1 MNLFL
6 QQIICYFAAVMKHPF
21 YISLLL
27 GCLLGWAACTGP
39 VIIEEGDNDINV
51 NVDNNEGENE
61 SPIVWEPV
69 PIVHEGTYAS
79 PYSIAEA
86 QTLGRGKSVW
96 IEGYIVGSVSG
107 SMKNGCDYTAENAV
121 ASNVLLADA
130 FPTGS
135 EYDHLFCMPVELP
148 NGSIE
153 RDDLNLYD
161 NPNNY
166 HRKLRIEG
174 DITQYYKVAGIKNI
188 TGYTFGDEE
197 DEDENVNDNE
207 DIEKEED
214 TTEKPEEPND
224 PNATRKDTLTIA
236 EGIKIQNKGEQPYIK
251 GYIIGFYNGSSIVFN
266 PTTEQ
271 ISSRAQYNVVLADN
285 IKETDW
291 RNVIIVE
298 LTKKTA
304 LQRDINLK
312 DNPQNLYRL
321 LTVKGMLREYNDDT
335 GYHGCMDTESAYK
348 DIEDYYFA
356 IE

>member
-1 MNLFL
+1 MHAMNLFL

-27 GCLLGWAACTGP
+27 GCLLGWVACTGP

-51 NVDNNEGENE
+51 NVDNNEGESE

-79 PYSIAEA
+79 PYTIAEA
-86 QTLGRGKSVW
+86 QTLGRGQSVW

-107 SMKNGCDYTAENAV
+107 SMKNGSIYTAENAV

-161 NPNNY
+161 NPTNY

-174 DITQYYKVAGIKNI
+174 DIAQYYKVAGIKDI

-214 TTEKPEEPND
+214 TPEKPEEPND
-224 PNATRKDTLTIA
+224 PNATRNDTLSIA
-236 EGIKIQNKGEQPYIK
+236 EGIKMQKEEGYEQARIR
-251 GYIIGFYNGSSIVFN
+251 GYIVGYAKGNNSIVYLDA
-266 PTTEQ
+266 TTETTK
-271 ISSRAQYNVVLADN
+271 ATKENVVLADDIN
-285 IKETDW
+285 ERDNAK
-291 RNVIIVE
+291 VIIVK
-298 LTKKTA
+298 LPKGII
-304 LQRDINLK
+304 RDEVNLY
-312 DNPQNLYRL
+312 DHPQNLHKR
-321 LTVKGMLREYNDDT
+321 LTVSGMMTPYYGLAGCT
-335 GYHGCMDTESAYK
+335 GTLGAENRDRFLLE
-348 DIEDYYFA
+348 
-356 IE
+356 

>member
-6 QQIICYFAAVMKHPF
+6 LQIICYFAAVMKHPF

-27 GCLLGWAACTGP
+27 SCLLGWVACTGP

-51 NVDNNEGENE
+51 NIGNNEGESE
-61 SPIVWEPV
+61 PPIVWEPV

-107 SMKNGCDYTAENAV
+107 SMKNGSIYTAENAV

-161 NPNNY
+161 NPTNY
-166 HRKLRIEG
+166 HRKVRIEG

-188 TGYTFGDEE
+188 TGYTFGNEE
-197 DEDENVNDNE
+197 DEDENVNDNDNDNDNE
-207 DIEKEED
+207 DALNQE
-214 TTEKPEEPND
+214 
-224 PNATRKDTLTIA
+224 LGVTI
-236 EGIKIQNKGEQPYIK
+236 I
-251 GYIIGFYNGSSIVFN
+251 
-266 PTTEQ
+266 
-271 ISSRAQYNVVLADN
+271 L
-285 IKETDW
+285 
-291 RNVIIVE
+291 
-298 LTKKTA
+298 
-304 LQRDINLK
+304 
-312 DNPQNLYRL
+312 
-321 LTVKGMLREYNDDT
+321 
-335 GYHGCMDTESAYK
+335 
-348 DIEDYYFA
+348 
-356 IE
+356 